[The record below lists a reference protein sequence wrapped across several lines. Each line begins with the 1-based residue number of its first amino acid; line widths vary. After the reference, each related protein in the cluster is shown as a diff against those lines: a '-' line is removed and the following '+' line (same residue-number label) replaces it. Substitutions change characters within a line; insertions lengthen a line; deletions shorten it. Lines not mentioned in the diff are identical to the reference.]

1 MQNFLSLAS
10 CKARSHA
17 PLLHG
22 TGVLVHIA
30 AMFFT
35 SDNAT
40 GASQPILEAILKA
53 NASALPSYGA
63 DPYSTA
69 AAKNLNEIFERDCAV
84 FLVATGTAA
93 NALALAAVTPP
104 WGAVFCHAGAH
115 INEDE
120 CGAPE
125 FFTGG
130 AKLVGIAGQAGKITP
145 DALAKTLLRFPRGVM
160 HHVQPGCLSLS
171 QATEAGTIYSCAEIA
186 ALAGVA
192 HAAGMAVHMDGARF
206 ANALATHNCSA
217 AAMTWQAGVDVLSFG
232 ASKNGTLACEAV
244 IFFDPAKAKDF
255 AFLRKRAGHTLSKGR
270 LLGAQMQA
278 YLDNGHWLDLAR
290 HANAAATQLAQGLAR
305 IKTVRLPWPVQ
316 ANEVFAILPASID
329 AALRKAGAHYYHW
342 HDHALPLGETLRD
355 KEVFAR
361 LVTSFATQPEAIAE
375 FHLIAAS
382 A

>member
-1 MQNFLSLAS
+1 MTRSLA
-10 CKARSHA
+10 A
-17 PLLHG
+17 PLRG
-22 TGVLVHIA
+22 TDVLVHIA
-30 AMFFT
+30 PMIFT

-40 GASQPILEAILKA
+40 GASQPVLEAILKA
-53 NASALPSYGA
+53 NAAALPSYGA
-63 DPYSTA
+63 DPYSA
-69 AAKNLNEIFERDCAV
+69 AAATRLNEIFERDCAV

-130 AKLVGIAGQAGKITP
+130 AKLVGMAGESGKITP
-145 DALAKTLLRFPRGVM
+145 ETLAKTLLRFPRGVM
-160 HHVQPGCLSLS
+160 HHVQPGALSLS

-186 ALAGVA
+186 ALADIA
-192 HAAGMAVHMDGARF
+192 HTAGMAAHMDGARF
-206 ANALATHNCSA
+206 ANALATQDCSP
-217 AAMTWQAGVDVLSFG
+217 AAMTWQAGIDVLSFG

-255 AFLRKRAGHTLSKGR
+255 AYLRKRAGHTLSKGR

-278 YLDNGHWLDLAR
+278 YLNNGHWLDLAR
-290 HANAAATQLAQGLAR
+290 HANAAALQLAQGLAR
-305 IKTVRLPWPVQ
+305 IKGVRLPWPVQ
-316 ANEVFAILPASID
+316 ANEVFAILPACID
-329 AALRKAGAHYYHW
+329 TALRKAGALYYHW
-342 HDHALPLGETLRD
+342 HDHALPSGETLRD
-355 KEVFAR
+355 NEVFAR
-361 LVTSFATQPEAIAE
+361 LVTSFDTQQAAIVE